1 VLKQKLQLK
10 LSQKL
15 SPQQIQ
21 LMKLV
26 QLSTIELE
34 QKIQS
39 EIGENPALE
48 TGKDYEGNVDNELD
62 EFSDNEQRDNDE
74 MSTEDFD
81 IDPYLSDDETP
92 NYKLENSSYGNSKN
106 ESGSPL
112 SNQISFHEYLE
123 NQLQNLILDKNE
135 KPVADFIIGSIDN
148 SGYIRRSDDDIIDD
162 LAFTQNIIIDKT
174 EFKKIISKI
183 QLLDPPGVA
192 ARNLKECLLL
202 QLSRKKKNKYSI
214 LAKNIIESSFEEF
227 TRKHYKKLQDR
238 FSIDEKDLKLVL
250 NEISKLNPKPG
261 GALSGNIQNT
271 HIIPD
276 FILKIEEGD
285 LKVNLNKRNSPELR
299 ISNNYKEMLS
309 GYVED
314 PNKTKSQKEAILF
327 IKQKLDAAKWFI
339 DAVEQRYQTLYLTI
353 NAIIE
358 YQREYFLSGDEHKLK
373 PMVLKDIAEKIK
385 MDISTISR
393 VANSKYIDTPYG
405 IKLLKEFFSEGM
417 KNIEGEDVSTI
428 EIKKTLE
435 SIISEEDKNKPL
447 TDTLLSDLL
456 KEKGYSVARR
466 TIAKY
471 REQLGFPVARLR
483 KKL

>member
-1 VLKQKLQLK
+1 MLKQKLQLK

-26 QLSTIELE
+26 QLSALELE

-48 TGKDYEGNVDNELD
+48 TGKDFEENNNNDID
-62 EFSDNEQRDNDE
+62 EFSDHGEGDNEI
-74 MSTEDFD
+74 SAEDFD
-81 IDPYLSDDETP
+81 IDPYLSDDEIP
-92 NYKLENSSYGNSKN
+92 NYKLENSSYGNLKN
-106 ESGSPL
+106 ETGNPF
-112 SNQISFHEYLE
+112 SNQISFHEYLK

-148 SGYIRRSDDDIIDD
+148 SGYIRRSDDNIIDD
-162 LAFTQNIIIDKT
+162 LAFTQNIIIEKSD
-174 EFKKIISKI
+174 FKKIITKI

-202 QLSRKKKNKYSI
+202 QLNRKRKNKYSI
-214 LAKNIIESSFEEF
+214 LAKNIIENSFEEF
-227 TRKHYKKLQDR
+227 SRKHYKKLQDR
-238 FSIDEKDLKLVL
+238 FSIDENDLKLVL

-261 GALSGNIQNT
+261 GALSGSVQNT
-271 HIIPD
+271 HVVPD
-276 FILKIEEGD
+276 FILKIEDGD
-285 LKVNLNKRNSPELR
+285 LKVSLNKRNSPELR

-309 GYVED
+309 GYIED

-353 NAIIE
+353 NAIVE

-405 IKLLKEFFSEGM
+405 VKLLKDFFSEGM

-435 SIISEEDKNKPL
+435 SIISDEDKNKPL
-447 TDTLLSDLL
+447 TDNLLSELL
-456 KEKGYSVARR
+456 KEKGYNVARR

>member
-1 VLKQKLQLK
+1 MLKQKLQLK

-26 QLSTIELE
+26 QLSTLELE

-48 TGKDYEGNVDNELD
+48 TGKEIEENNNELD
-62 EFSDNEQRDNDE
+62 EFSDRDQEDNEVSN
-74 MSTEDFD
+74 EDFD

-92 NYKLENSSYGNSKN
+92 NYKLENSSYGNLKN
-106 ESGSPL
+106 ESGNPFS
-112 SNQISFHEYLE
+112 SQISFHEYLK
-123 NQLQNLILDKNE
+123 NQLQNLILDENE

-162 LAFTQNIIIDKT
+162 LAFTQNIVIDKS
-174 EFKKIISKI
+174 EFKKVINKI

-202 QLSRKKKNKYSI
+202 QLKRKRKNKYST
-214 LAKNIIESSFEEF
+214 LAKNMIETSFDEF
-227 TRKHYKKLQDR
+227 SRKHYKKLQDR
-238 FSIDEKDLKLVL
+238 FSIDENDLKLIL

-261 GALSGNIQNT
+261 GALSGSVQNT

-276 FILKIEEGD
+276 FILKIEDGD
-285 LKVNLNKRNSPELR
+285 LRVSLNKRNSPELR

-309 GYVED
+309 GYMID
-314 PNKTKSQKEAILF
+314 PNKTKPQKEAILF

-353 NAIIE
+353 NAIVE

-373 PMVLKDIAEKIK
+373 PMVLKDIAKKIK

-393 VANSKYIDTPYG
+393 VANSKYMDTPYG
-405 IKLLKEFFSEGM
+405 VKLLKDFFSEGM

-435 SIISEEDKNKPL
+435 SIISNEDKSKPL
-447 TDTLLSDLL
+447 TDKLLSDLL
-456 KEKGYSVARR
+456 KEKGYNVARR

-483 KKL
+483 KKI

>member
-1 VLKQKLQLK
+1 MLKQKLQLK

-26 QLSTIELE
+26 QLSALELE

-48 TGKDYEGNVDNELD
+48 TGKEIEENNNELD
-62 EFSDNEQRDNDE
+62 EFSDHDQEDNEVSN
-74 MSTEDFD
+74 EDFD

-92 NYKLENSSYGNSKN
+92 NYKLENSSYGNLKN
-106 ESGSPL
+106 ESGNPFS
-112 SNQISFHEYLE
+112 SQISFHEYLK
-123 NQLQNLILDKNE
+123 NQLQNLILDENE

-162 LAFTQNIIIDKT
+162 LAFTQNIVIDKS
-174 EFKKIISKI
+174 EFKKVINKI

-202 QLSRKKKNKYSI
+202 QLKRKRKNKYST
-214 LAKNIIESSFEEF
+214 LAKNMIETSFDEF
-227 TRKHYKKLQDR
+227 SRKHYKKLQDR
-238 FSIDEKDLKLVL
+238 FSINENDLKLVL

-261 GALSGNIQNT
+261 GALSGSVQNT

-276 FILKIEEGD
+276 FILKIEDGD
-285 LKVNLNKRNSPELR
+285 LKVSLNKRNSPELR

-309 GYVED
+309 GYVID

-353 NAIIE
+353 NAIVE
-358 YQREYFLSGDEHKLK
+358 YQREYFLSGDDHKLK
-373 PMVLKDIAEKIK
+373 PMVLKDIAKKIK

-393 VANSKYIDTPYG
+393 VANSKYMDTPYG
-405 IKLLKEFFSEGM
+405 VKLLKDFFSEGM

-435 SIISEEDKNKPL
+435 SIISNEDKSKPS
-447 TDTLLSDLL
+447 TDKLLSDLL
-456 KEKGYSVARR
+456 REKGYNVARR

-483 KKL
+483 KKI

>member
-1 VLKQKLQLK
+1 MLKQKLQLK

-26 QLSTIELE
+26 QLSALELE

-48 TGKDYEGNVDNELD
+48 TGKEIEENNNELD
-62 EFSDNEQRDNDE
+62 EFSDHDQEDNEVSN
-74 MSTEDFD
+74 EDFD

-92 NYKLENSSYGNSKN
+92 NYKLENSSYGNLKN
-106 ESGSPL
+106 ESGNPFS
-112 SNQISFHEYLE
+112 SQISFHEYLK
-123 NQLQNLILDKNE
+123 NQLQNLILDENE

-162 LAFTQNIIIDKT
+162 LAFTQNIVIDKS
-174 EFKKIISKI
+174 EFKKVINKI

-202 QLSRKKKNKYSI
+202 QLKRKRKNKYST
-214 LAKNIIESSFEEF
+214 LAKNMIETSFDEF
-227 TRKHYKKLQDR
+227 SRKHYKKLQDR
-238 FSIDEKDLKLVL
+238 FSINENDLKLVL

-261 GALSGNIQNT
+261 GALSGSAQNT

-276 FILKIEEGD
+276 FILKIEDGD
-285 LKVNLNKRNSPELR
+285 LKVSLNKRNSPELR

-309 GYVED
+309 GYVID

-353 NAIIE
+353 NAIVE
-358 YQREYFLSGDEHKLK
+358 YQREYFLSGDDHKLK
-373 PMVLKDIAEKIK
+373 PMVLKDIAKKIK

-393 VANSKYIDTPYG
+393 VANSKYMDTPYG
-405 IKLLKEFFSEGM
+405 VKLLKDFFSEGM

-435 SIISEEDKNKPL
+435 SIISNEDKSKPS
-447 TDTLLSDLL
+447 TDKLLSDLL
-456 KEKGYSVARR
+456 REKGYNVARR

-483 KKL
+483 KKI

>member
-1 VLKQKLQLK
+1 MLKQKLQLK

-26 QLSTIELE
+26 QLSTLELE

-48 TGKDYEGNVDNELD
+48 TGKEIEENNNELD
-62 EFSDNEQRDNDE
+62 ELSDRDQEDNEVSN
-74 MSTEDFD
+74 EDFD

-92 NYKLENSSYGNSKN
+92 NYKLENSSYGNLKN
-106 ESGSPL
+106 ESGNPFS
-112 SNQISFHEYLE
+112 SQISFHEYLK
-123 NQLQNLILDKNE
+123 NQLQNLILDENE

-162 LAFTQNIIIDKT
+162 LAFTQNIVIDKS
-174 EFKKIISKI
+174 EFKKVINKI

-202 QLSRKKKNKYSI
+202 QLKRKKKNKYST
-214 LAKNIIESSFEEF
+214 LAKNMIETSFDEF
-227 TRKHYKKLQDR
+227 SRKHYKKLQDR
-238 FSIDEKDLKLVL
+238 FSIDENDLKLIL

-261 GALSGNIQNT
+261 GALSGSVQNT

-276 FILKIEEGD
+276 FILKIEDGD
-285 LKVNLNKRNSPELR
+285 LKVSLNKRNSPELR

-309 GYVED
+309 GYMID
-314 PNKTKSQKEAILF
+314 PKKTKPQKEAILF

-353 NAIIE
+353 NAIVE

-373 PMVLKDIAEKIK
+373 PMVLKDIAKKIK

-393 VANSKYIDTPYG
+393 VANSKYMDTPYG
-405 IKLLKEFFSEGM
+405 VKLLKDFFSEGM

-435 SIISEEDKNKPL
+435 SIISNEDKSKPL
-447 TDTLLSDLL
+447 TDKLLSDLL
-456 KEKGYSVARR
+456 KEKGYNVARR

-483 KKL
+483 KKI

>member
-1 VLKQKLQLK
+1 MLKQKLQLK

-26 QLSTIELE
+26 QLSALELE

-48 TGKDYEGNVDNELD
+48 TGKDFEENNNSDID
-62 EFSDNEQRDNDE
+62 EFSDHGEGDNEI
-74 MSTEDFD
+74 SVEDFD
-81 IDPYLSDDETP
+81 IDPYLSDDEIP
-92 NYKLENSSYGNSKN
+92 NYKLENSSYGNLKN
-106 ESGSPL
+106 ETGNPF
-112 SNQISFHEYLE
+112 SNQISFHEYLK

-148 SGYIRRSDDDIIDD
+148 SGYIRRSDDEIIDD
-162 LAFTQNIIIDKT
+162 LAFTQNIIIEKSDFKT
-174 EFKKIISKI
+174 IITKI

-202 QLSRKKKNKYSI
+202 QLNRKRKNKYSI
-214 LAKNIIESSFEEF
+214 LAKNIIENSFEEF
-227 TRKHYKKLQDR
+227 SRKHYKKLQDR
-238 FSIDEKDLKLVL
+238 FSIDENDLKLVL

-261 GALSGNIQNT
+261 GALSGSVQNT
-271 HIIPD
+271 HVIPD
-276 FILKIEEGD
+276 FILKIEDGD
-285 LKVNLNKRNSPELR
+285 LKVSLNKRNSPELR

-309 GYVED
+309 GYIED

-339 DAVEQRYQTLYLTI
+339 NAVEQRYQTLYLTI
-353 NAIIE
+353 NAIVE

-405 IKLLKEFFSEGM
+405 VKLLKDFFSEGM

-435 SIISEEDKNKPL
+435 SIISDENKNKPL
-447 TDTLLSDLL
+447 TDNLLSELL
-456 KEKGYSVARR
+456 KEKGYNVARR

-471 REQLGFPVARLR
+471 REQLGYPVARLR

>member
-1 VLKQKLQLK
+1 MLKQKLQLK

-26 QLSTIELE
+26 QLSALELE

-48 TGKDYEGNVDNELD
+48 TGKDFEENNNNDID
-62 EFSDNEQRDNDE
+62 EFSDHGEGDNEI
-74 MSTEDFD
+74 SVEDFD
-81 IDPYLSDDETP
+81 IDPYLSDDEIP
-92 NYKLENSSYGNSKN
+92 NYKLENSSYGNLKN
-106 ESGSPL
+106 ETGNPF
-112 SNQISFHEYLE
+112 SNQISFHEYLK

-148 SGYIRRSDDDIIDD
+148 SGYIRRSDDNIIDD
-162 LAFTQNIIIDKT
+162 LAFTQNIIIEKSD
-174 EFKKIISKI
+174 FKKIITKI

-202 QLSRKKKNKYSI
+202 QLNRKRKNKYSI
-214 LAKNIIESSFEEF
+214 LAKNIIENSFEEF
-227 TRKHYKKLQDR
+227 SRKHYKKLQDR
-238 FSIDEKDLKLVL
+238 FSIDENDLKLVL

-261 GALSGNIQNT
+261 GALSGSVQNT
-271 HIIPD
+271 HVVPD
-276 FILKIEEGD
+276 FILKIEDGD
-285 LKVNLNKRNSPELR
+285 LKVSLNKRNSPELR

-309 GYVED
+309 GYSED

-353 NAIIE
+353 NAIVE

-405 IKLLKEFFSEGM
+405 LKLLKDFFSEGM

-435 SIISEEDKNKPL
+435 TIISDEDKNKPL
-447 TDTLLSDLL
+447 TDNLLSELL
-456 KEKGYSVARR
+456 KEKGYNVARR

>member
-1 VLKQKLQLK
+1 MLKQKLQLK

-26 QLSTIELE
+26 QLSALELE

-48 TGKDYEGNVDNELD
+48 TGKDFEENNNNDID
-62 EFSDNEQRDNDE
+62 EFSDHEERDNE
-74 MSTEDFD
+74 ISTEDFD
-81 IDPYLSDDETP
+81 IDPYLSDDDIP
-92 NYKLENSSYGNSKN
+92 NYKLDNSSYGNLKN
-106 ESGSPL
+106 ETGNPF
-112 SNQISFHEYLE
+112 SNQISFHEYLK

-148 SGYIRRSDDDIIDD
+148 SGYIRRSDDNIIDD
-162 LAFTQNIIIDKT
+162 LAFTQNIIIDKS
-174 EFKKIISKI
+174 EFKKIITKI

-202 QLSRKKKNKYSI
+202 QLNRKRKNKYSI
-214 LAKNIIESSFEEF
+214 LAKNIIETSFEEF
-227 TRKHYKKLQDR
+227 SRKHYKKLQDR
-238 FSIDEKDLKLVL
+238 FSIDKNDLKLVL

-261 GALSGNIQNT
+261 GALSGSVQNT
-271 HIIPD
+271 HITPD
-276 FILKIEEGD
+276 FILKIEDGD
-285 LKVNLNKRNSPELR
+285 LKVSLNKRNSPELR

-353 NAIIE
+353 NAIVE
-358 YQREYFLSGDEHKLK
+358 YQREYFLSGDDHKLK

-405 IKLLKEFFSEGM
+405 VKLLKDFFSEGM

-435 SIISEEDKNKPL
+435 SIISDEDKNKPL
-447 TDTLLSDLL
+447 TDKLLSELL
-456 KEKGYSVARR
+456 KEKGYNVARR

>member
-1 VLKQKLQLK
+1 
-10 LSQKL
+10 
-15 SPQQIQ
+15 
-21 LMKLV
+21 MKLV
-26 QLSTIELE
+26 QLSTLELE

-48 TGKDYEGNVDNELD
+48 TGKEIEENNNELD
-62 EFSDNEQRDNDE
+62 EFSDRDQEDNEVSN
-74 MSTEDFD
+74 EDFD

-92 NYKLENSSYGNSKN
+92 NYKLENSSYGNLKN
-106 ESGSPL
+106 ESRNPFS
-112 SNQISFHEYLE
+112 SQISFHEYLK
-123 NQLQNLILDKNE
+123 NQLQNLILDENE

-162 LAFTQNIIIDKT
+162 LAFTQNIVIDKS
-174 EFKKIISKI
+174 EFKKVINKI

-202 QLSRKKKNKYSI
+202 QLKRKKKNKYST
-214 LAKNIIESSFEEF
+214 LAKNMIETSFDEF
-227 TRKHYKKLQDR
+227 SRKHYKKLQDR
-238 FSIDEKDLKLVL
+238 FSIDENDLKLIL

-261 GALSGNIQNT
+261 GALSGSVQNT

-276 FILKIEEGD
+276 FILKIEDGD
-285 LKVNLNKRNSPELR
+285 LRVSLNKRNSPELR

-309 GYVED
+309 GYMID
-314 PNKTKSQKEAILF
+314 PNKTKPQKEAILF

-353 NAIIE
+353 NAIVE

-373 PMVLKDIAEKIK
+373 PMVLKDIAKKIK

-393 VANSKYIDTPYG
+393 VANSKYMDTPYG
-405 IKLLKEFFSEGM
+405 VKLLKDFFSEGM

-435 SIISEEDKNKPL
+435 SIISNEDKSKPL
-447 TDTLLSDLL
+447 TDKLLSDLL
-456 KEKGYSVARR
+456 KEKGYNVARR

-483 KKL
+483 KKI

>member
-1 VLKQKLQLK
+1 MLKQKLQLK

-26 QLSTIELE
+26 QLSALELE

-48 TGKDYEGNVDNELD
+48 TGKDFEENNNNDID
-62 EFSDNEQRDNDE
+62 EFSDHGEGDNET
-74 MSTEDFD
+74 SVEDFD
-81 IDPYLSDDETP
+81 IDPYLSDDEIP
-92 NYKLENSSYGNSKN
+92 NYKLENSSYGNLKN
-106 ESGSPL
+106 ETGNPF
-112 SNQISFHEYLE
+112 SNQISFHEYLK

-148 SGYIRRSDDDIIDD
+148 SGYIRRSDDNIIDD
-162 LAFTQNIIIDKT
+162 LAFTQNIIIEKS
-174 EFKKIISKI
+174 EFKKIITKI

-202 QLSRKKKNKYSI
+202 QLNRKRKNKYSI
-214 LAKNIIESSFEEF
+214 LAKNIIENSFEEF
-227 TRKHYKKLQDR
+227 SRKHYKKLQDR
-238 FSIDEKDLKLVL
+238 FSIDENDLKLVL

-261 GALSGNIQNT
+261 GALSGSVQNT
-271 HIIPD
+271 HVVPD
-276 FILKIEEGD
+276 FILKIEDGD
-285 LKVNLNKRNSPELR
+285 LKVSLNKRNSPELR

-309 GYVED
+309 GYIED

-353 NAIIE
+353 NAIVE

-405 IKLLKEFFSEGM
+405 LKLLKDFFSEGM

-435 SIISEEDKNKPL
+435 SIISDEDKNKPL
-447 TDTLLSDLL
+447 TDNLLSELL
-456 KEKGYSVARR
+456 KEKGYNVARR

>member
-1 VLKQKLQLK
+1 MLKQKLQLK

-26 QLSTIELE
+26 QLSALELE

-48 TGKDYEGNVDNELD
+48 TGKDFEENNNNDLD
-62 EFSDNEQRDNDE
+62 EFSDHEERDNE
-74 MSTEDFD
+74 ISAEDFD
-81 IDPYLSDDETP
+81 IDPYLSDDEIP
-92 NYKLENSSYGNSKN
+92 NYKLENSSYGNLKN
-106 ESGSPL
+106 ETGNSF
-112 SNQISFHEYLE
+112 SNQISFHEYLK

-148 SGYIRRSDDDIIDD
+148 SGYIRRSDDNIIDD
-162 LAFTQNIIIDKT
+162 LAFTQNIIIDKS
-174 EFKKIISKI
+174 EFKKIITKI

-202 QLSRKKKNKYSI
+202 QLNRKRKNKYSV
-214 LAKNIIESSFEEF
+214 LAKNIIETSFEEF
-227 TRKHYKKLQDR
+227 SRKHYKKLQDR
-238 FSIDEKDLKLVL
+238 FSIDENDLKLVL

-261 GALSGNIQNT
+261 GALSGSVENT
-271 HIIPD
+271 HITPD
-276 FILKIEEGD
+276 FILKIEDGD
-285 LKVNLNKRNSPELR
+285 LKVSLNRRNSPELR

-339 DAVEQRYQTLYLTI
+339 DAVAQRYQTLYLTI
-353 NAIIE
+353 NAIVE

-405 IKLLKEFFSEGM
+405 LKLLKDFFSEGM
-417 KNIEGEDVSTI
+417 KNIEGENVSTI
-428 EIKKTLE
+428 EIKRTLE
-435 SIISEEDKNKPL
+435 SIISDENKNKPL
-447 TDTLLSDLL
+447 TDKLLSELL
-456 KEKGYSVARR
+456 KEKGYNVARR

>member
-1 VLKQKLQLK
+1 
-10 LSQKL
+10 
-15 SPQQIQ
+15 
-21 LMKLV
+21 MKLV
-26 QLSTIELE
+26 QLSALELE

-48 TGKDYEGNVDNELD
+48 TGKEIEENNNELD
-62 EFSDNEQRDNDE
+62 EFSDHDQEDNEVSN
-74 MSTEDFD
+74 EDFD

-92 NYKLENSSYGNSKN
+92 NYKLENSSYGNLKN
-106 ESGSPL
+106 ESGNPFS
-112 SNQISFHEYLE
+112 SQISFHEYLK
-123 NQLQNLILDKNE
+123 NQLQNLILDENE

-162 LAFTQNIIIDKT
+162 LAFTQNIIIDKS
-174 EFKKIISKI
+174 EFKKVINKI

-202 QLSRKKKNKYSI
+202 QLKRKRKNKYST
-214 LAKNIIESSFEEF
+214 LAKNMIETSFDEF
-227 TRKHYKKLQDR
+227 SRKHYKKLQDR
-238 FSIDEKDLKLVL
+238 FSINENDLKLVL

-261 GALSGNIQNT
+261 GALSGSAQNT

-276 FILKIEEGD
+276 FILKIEDGD
-285 LKVNLNKRNSPELR
+285 LKVSLNKRNSPELR

-309 GYVED
+309 GYVID

-353 NAIIE
+353 NAIVE
-358 YQREYFLSGDEHKLK
+358 YQREYFLSGDDHKLK
-373 PMVLKDIAEKIK
+373 PMVLKDIAKKIK

-393 VANSKYIDTPYG
+393 VANSKYMDTPYG
-405 IKLLKEFFSEGM
+405 VKLLKDFFSEGM

-435 SIISEEDKNKPL
+435 SIISNEDKSKPS
-447 TDTLLSDLL
+447 TDKLLSDLL
-456 KEKGYSVARR
+456 REKGYNVARR

-483 KKL
+483 KKI